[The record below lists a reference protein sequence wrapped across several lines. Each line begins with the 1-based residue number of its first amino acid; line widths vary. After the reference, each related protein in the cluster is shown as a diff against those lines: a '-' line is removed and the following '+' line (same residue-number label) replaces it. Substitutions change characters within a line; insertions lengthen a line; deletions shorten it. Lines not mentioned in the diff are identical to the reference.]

1 MLEKV
6 LETFYK
12 RGRSEE
18 EIQLIRQFQ
27 VRKQFSKKKLTK
39 SFNADWSS
47 QSNHLLSERSSAL
60 VDMAEKGIRL
70 NIMKRSRRSSDE

>member
-27 VRKQFSKKKLTK
+27 VRKQFSKK
-39 SFNADWSS
+39 SS
-47 QSNHLLSERSSAL
+47 QSHLMLIGLPSPTTS
-60 VDMAEKGIRL
+60 
-70 NIMKRSRRSSDE
+70 